1 MLKYFIRVILVA
13 GAVLFAAPAIDA
25 KMTDD
30 QVVEYIKQQSAAG
43 KSEKQIGQE
52 LLAKGVTP
60 DQIERLK
67 SKYASNSNTTTSGLV
82 TKGGDVNAERRVN
95 PLEDVTGDKLDEVS
109 SNIDDNVK
117 GATHETR
124 RSIFGHDVFNNRALS
139 FEPNANIATPKNYRL
154 GPGDEVVIDIWG
166 ASEDRIRQTISPEGS
181 IMISQIGPVYLNGL
195 TIADANERVKDLF
208 AQKYAGV
215 EEEETDVAL
224 SLGQIRTIQVNVMGD
239 VAIPGTYRLSPFSN
253 VFHALYR
260 AGGISNIGSM
270 RNIQLVRDGR
280 IISDVD
286 IYDFL
291 FEGKEADNVR
301 LMEGDVIIV
310 PPYNELVLIQGN
322 VKRPMY
328 YEIKKGETLGDVL
341 KYSGGFT
348 GDAYVDK
355 VNVSRQE
362 NNENK
367 LYNVSQ
373 GEFANYRLKD
383 GDNISVGTILDRY
396 SNRVEIKGSVMRPG
410 LYAIGDS
417 MSTLRE
423 LISTADGLME
433 DAYMER
439 ALLYR
444 QTDDLSLE
452 VIPVD
457 LAGLMTGTVADV
469 KLNKN
474 DLFVVSSIHELN
486 DRGNV
491 IIEGPVSRPGSY
503 AYADKMTVNDLIL
516 MSGGLLQGASTS
528 RVDISRRIIDPE
540 SMKPTDATAHVYS
553 FALENGLAIA
563 DGAEFVL
570 QPYDIVEVRY
580 SPGYQV
586 QKMVTVKGEVLFSG
600 NFALRRRNERLSDI
614 VKRAGGLIDG
624 AYIKGAS
631 LSRRMTDD
639 EVLARNET
647 LRLAMQGSSDS
658 ISIEKLNLSDRY
670 NVGIDL
676 DKALSNP
683 GSYYDVV
690 LREGDVL
697 NVPEQVTTV
706 KIAGEVL
713 FPNTVNFV
721 PGKKLK
727 YYIDQAGGYG
737 NQAKK
742 SKVFIVY
749 MNGQVTKAKGS
760 SPIEPGCQII
770 VPSKPKRDGMKL
782 AEILAISS
790 SLASLGTMAATI
802 YNIIK

>member
-280 IISDVD
+280 MISDVD

>member
-631 LSRRMTDD
+631 LSRRMTND

-760 SPIEPGCQII
+760 SPIEPGCKII

>member
-280 IISDVD
+280 MISDVD

-580 SPGYQV
+580 SPGY
-586 QKMVTVKGEVLFSG
+586 
-600 NFALRRRNERLSDI
+600 
-614 VKRAGGLIDG
+614 
-624 AYIKGAS
+624 
-631 LSRRMTDD
+631 
-639 EVLARNET
+639 
-647 LRLAMQGSSDS
+647 
-658 ISIEKLNLSDRY
+658 
-670 NVGIDL
+670 
-676 DKALSNP
+676 
-683 GSYYDVV
+683 
-690 LREGDVL
+690 
-697 NVPEQVTTV
+697 
-706 KIAGEVL
+706 
-713 FPNTVNFV
+713 
-721 PGKKLK
+721 
-727 YYIDQAGGYG
+727 
-737 NQAKK
+737 
-742 SKVFIVY
+742 
-749 MNGQVTKAKGS
+749 
-760 SPIEPGCQII
+760 
-770 VPSKPKRDGMKL
+770 
-782 AEILAISS
+782 
-790 SLASLGTMAATI
+790 
-802 YNIIK
+802 

>member
-280 IISDVD
+280 MISDVD

-540 SMKPTDATAHVYS
+540 SMNPTDATAHVYS

>member
-631 LSRRMTDD
+631 LSRRMTND

>member
-586 QKMVTVKGEVLFSG
+586 QKMVTVRGEVLFSG

-631 LSRRMTDD
+631 LSRRMTND

>member
-301 LMEGDVIIV
+301 LMEGDVIVV